1 MSYHTEKEEE
11 KKKSPKKE
19 RKFFFFLK
27 KGRGKHLSTHQLHT
41 DVQKIRLMPLSPTTS
56 PREGGATQP

>member
-11 KKKSPKKE
+11 KINKSP
-19 RKFFFFLK
+19 K
-27 KGRGKHLSTHQLHT
+27 KGRGKYLSMHQLYT

-56 PREGGATQP
+56 PWEGGATQP